1 MQPERFGRYEVIG
14 VLGDGAMGR
23 VYLARDPVVGREV
36 AVKTVKSEYLRHESA
51 REFVE
56 RFRREAQ
63 AAGALNHPSIVA
75 VFDVGDDH
83 IVMERLV
90 GRTLQELIADE
101 GPVSPEAAFAL
112 LAPIADALDHAHA
125 AGIVHRDIKPANI
138 MVQTNGVPK
147 LMDFGVAHVEDSVL
161 TVTGQILGSP
171 SYMSPEHVAGL
182 EVTARSDVY
191 SLAVVAYEMLT
202 GQSPFPGPTITA
214 VIYKVLHDPA
224 PPPRQWNA
232 DLPARFDDVFARALA
247 KDPAARFGTARELA
261 SALEIREL
269 ELSLDG
275 ALADG
280 ATVVDSADGGPT
292 PGAATGTAAAL
303 PSPAGVATT
312 VILPP
317 PVTRRSLR
325 VGLVGALLGGTFVV
339 LLLGLLLAWWLAPVA
354 SPTVPPDSE
363 GETSATAAP
372 PAEAPTASPAE
383 EAATAPAVAPR
394 DTPPATSPKAR
405 GTSVPET
412 KEEGRPGSDS
422 DDLVEMGPG
431 VTPPRRVEGTPAPYP
446 EVARRRQIAGSVTVS
461 MIVTE
466 TGEVVDPTVTESGG
480 DVLDEAVLGAVRGWR
495 FEPARKDGRAVRVRY
510 TFRQTY
516 RLDR

>member
-1 MQPERFGRYEVIG
+1 MQPERFGRYDVIG

-36 AVKTVKSEYLRHESA
+36 AIKTVKPEYLRHDSA

-75 VFDVGDDH
+75 VFDVGDDY

-90 GRTLQELIADE
+90 GRTLQEVIAEDGHLPAE
-101 GPVSPEAAFAL
+101 TAFAV

-125 AGIVHRDIKPANI
+125 AGIVHRDIKPGNI
-138 MVQTNGVPK
+138 MVQTDGAPK

-171 SYMSPEHVAGL
+171 SYMSPEQVAGL

-224 PPPRQWNA
+224 PPPRKWNA
-232 DLPARFDDVFARALA
+232 DLPARFDGVFARALA
-247 KDPAARFGTARELA
+247 KDPAVRFGSARELA
-261 SALEIREL
+261 SALEVREIGQ
-269 ELSLDG
+269 SLDEVLPDG
-275 ALADG
+275 AAADARADG
-280 ATVVDSADGGPT
+280 QGAEGP
-292 PGAATGTAAAL
+292 PAPAAGDAATL
-303 PSPAGVATT
+303 
-312 VILPP
+312 ILPP
-317 PVTRRSLR
+317 PVVRRSRRGGLV
-325 VGLVGALLGGTFVV
+325 VGLVAGAALVLLVV
-339 LLLGLLLAWWLAPVA
+339 LVLAWRLLPGAP
-354 SPTVPPDSE
+354 SPSPLETGVGADLTEAPAARMPAAQPPGDA
-363 GETSATAAP
+363 ATEPAATPRDAGRSAAP
-372 PAEAPTASPAE
+372 ARAGSASTPRTQDAGEAD
-383 EAATAPAVAPR
+383 AAR
-394 DTPPATSPKAR
+394 D
-405 GTSVPET
+405 EF
-412 KEEGRPGSDS
+412 
-422 DDLVEMGPG
+422 LVEMGPG
-431 VTPPRRVEGTPAPYP
+431 VTPPRRIEGTPAPYP
-446 EVARRRQIAGSVTVS
+446 EVARERHIAGSVTVS
-461 MIVTE
+461 LIVTE

-480 DVLDEAVLGAVRGWR
+480 DLLDEAVLEAVRGWR

-510 TFRQTY
+510 AFRQTY